1 MSLRKRIKSIES
13 RWDSADKWLKRI
25 ISTIGSLVII
35 IGAVVGSFN
44 WGLSQINS
52 QIIEIV
58 EQQFSPLSTEVR
70 EIKEQ
75 INESTNNTKL
85 STTRLELNTLI
96 THSPTNVLEIEK
108 VAKYYFVEL
117 GGDWY
122 MSQIYSDWARE
133 YGGNLTFVTHK

>member
-25 ISTIGSLVII
+25 IGTTGSLVII

>member
-1 MSLRKRIKSIES
+1 MSLRKRLKSIES

-25 ISTIGSLVII
+25 IGTSGSLMII
-35 IGAVVGSFN
+35 VGAVVGSFN
-44 WGLSQINS
+44 WGLSQVNS
-52 QIIEIV
+52 QIVEIV
-58 EQQFSPLSTEVR
+58 EQQISPLSTEVR

-75 INESTNNTKL
+75 VDESAHDTRL

-96 THSPTNVLEIEK
+96 THSPTNILEIEK
-108 VAKYYFVEL
+108 IAKHYFVEL

-133 YGGNLTFVTHK
+133 YGGDLTFVTHK

>member
-25 ISTIGSLVII
+25 ISTTGSLVII

-52 QIIEIV
+52 QIIETV

-85 STTRLELNTLI
+85 STTRLELSTLI

>member
-25 ISTIGSLVII
+25 IGTTGSLAII

>member
-25 ISTIGSLVII
+25 IGTTGSLVII

-75 INESTNNTKL
+75 INESTNNAKL

>member
-25 ISTIGSLVII
+25 IGTTGSLVII

-75 INESTNNTKL
+75 INESANNAKL